1 MNTEEFERL
10 GQLLADKGVVHEA
23 FELLAD
29 LRQNEQELQAEI
41 ANMRPVV
48 EAARKIEHNLTRLQS
63 FDEMSDEEFF
73 EAISGISNLG
83 QLVRAVRKMGNSN
96 G

>member
-1 MNTEEFERL
+1 MTKEEFERVE
-10 GQLLADKGVVHEA
+10 QLIKG
-23 FELLAD
+23 FELLTD
-29 LRQNEQELQAEI
+29 LRRNEQELQAEI

-48 EAARKIEHNLTRLQS
+48 EAAKKIEHSLTMIQS
-63 FDEMSDEEFF
+63 FDKMSDEEFF